1 MSGEAILPDD
11 PRAPMPVVVTMA
23 NGIGLIFTGPA
34 AQVLQRAGYG
44 DFLAP
49 LEQEPDVND

>member
-1 MSGEAILPDD
+1 MSGEGILPND
-11 PRAPMPVVVTMA
+11 PRAPAPVVVAMA
-23 NGIGLIFTGPA
+23 NGTGLIFTGPA
-34 AQVLQRAGYG
+34 AQILHRPGYG